1 MSAKNNP
8 QGSIWHRWDPHIH
21 IPGTILADQ
30 YTGANQ
36 LDDFC
41 TRINNSDPP
50 IKALGITD
58 YYSISSYEQIVAAV
72 AQGKLPGVELIFPNI
87 ELRFKIGTSKDQAIN
102 GHLFISPD
110 DPNHVAETKRFLQS
124 LTFSTGK
131 EEYHCNRE
139 DLIKLG
145 YEHEPS
151 IQHDHKALETG
162 TNQFKVDIVE
172 LIKNYRNSSWAQ
184 QNILIG
190 VAVNSND
197 GTSGLQNDVSFAATR
212 QMIERVAHIIVS
224 GHDKQREFWLGKGKM
239 AKKEIEATFN
249 NCKPC
254 VHGSDAHKN
263 EDVGMPALNRYTW
276 IKGDLIFESLRQICI
291 EPEGR
296 VFIGS
301 NPPTN
306 QIASNIITRVTI
318 ANTDCIAPNEIPI
331 NSGLVAVIGAR
342 GSGKTALADMIATGG
357 HAISDQ
363 LSKTSFIKRAYDHLL
378 DVNVTLDWKEGDAT
392 IKDIK
397 DAIYEDYYEF
407 PRVQYLSQQFV
418 DQLCSSEGMTDQLM
432 TEIEKVIF
440 NAHPSDERL
449 SVSNFQELLAQKAE
463 EPREARVEQETFIAQ
478 TSASIT
484 KEIAKKSN
492 VATLQKRGDDLQKEI
507 DTDKVTRGKLLAKG
521 KDSRLTYF
529 DELSKALDTISITL
543 EAAQAKQRSLTGL
556 KQSVST
562 ARTTV
567 FPNYQTKLKET
578 YPNTSLSRAEWND
591 FSVEFKGN
599 VDGLLDNKIK
609 EANTD
614 IAKIKGLK
622 VSIPE
627 GSDNKQPL
635 IPTDTDLNSQTFEL
649 LTQELKRVKAL
660 IGVDTENGK
669 QYSRL
674 SDKILKSETDL
685 EKIKFEIADCEGA
698 QDRITGLIQKRKEA
712 YERTF
717 DALLLEEEILKDLY
731 QPIMANLNSR
741 TGTLGKLKFTVKR
754 QADIEAWAER
764 GENLM
769 DLRKAGP
776 FKGKGALLDAANT
789 ELKRIWETGSAA
801 GISAAIANFRDNHEQ
816 DILSHAQAERK
827 NVAEFITWAN
837 SIAEWL
843 YSTEHITISYGVV
856 YDNIDIQQLSPGTR
870 GIVLLLLYLAID
882 KEDDRPLIIDQP
894 EENLDP
900 KSIFDELVPLFTD
913 VKNRRQIIIVT
924 HNANLVVNTDADQ
937 VIIAKVGS
945 HTPGKLPIMSYQSG
959 GLENSKIR
967 KEVCEILEGGADAFR
982 ERAKRLRV
990 SI

>member
-30 YTGANQ
+30 YTGPDQ

-41 TRINNSDPP
+41 ARINNSDPP

-58 YYSISSYEQIVAAV
+58 YYSISSYEQILAFA

-110 DPNHVAETKRFLQS
+110 DPNHVPQTKRFLQS

-131 EEYHCNRE
+131 EDYHCNRE

-145 YEHEPS
+145 YEHDPTL
-151 IQHDHKALETG
+151 QHDHKALETG
-162 TNQFKVDIVE
+162 TNQFKVDIAE
-172 LIKNYRNSSWAQ
+172 LIKNYRNSVWAQ

-190 VAVNSND
+190 VAVGSND

-212 QMIERVAHIIVS
+212 QMIERIAHIIVS

-239 AKKEIEATFN
+239 SKKEIEATFY

-263 EDVGMPALNRYTW
+263 EDVGIPALNRFTW
-276 IKGDLIFESLRQICI
+276 IKGDLIFESLKQICI

-296 VFIGS
+296 VFVGS
-301 NPPTN
+301 SPPTS
-306 QIASNIITRVTI
+306 QIASNIITRVI
-318 ANTDCIAPNEIPI
+318 ISNTDCIDPNEIPI

-378 DVNVTLDWKEGDAT
+378 DVGVTLNWKEGEDT
-392 IKDIK
+392 VKDIK
-397 DAIYEDYYEF
+397 DAIYDDYYEY

-432 TEIEKVIF
+432 TEIEKVIYH
-440 NAHPSDERL
+440 AHPNEERL

-463 EPREARVEQETFIAQ
+463 EPREARIEQEKFIAQ
-478 TSASIT
+478 TSATIT

-492 VATLQKRGDDLQKEI
+492 IANLQKRRDDLQKEI

-529 DELSKALDTISITL
+529 DEISKALDAISITL
-543 EAAQAKQRSLTGL
+543 ESAQAKQRSLIGL
-556 KQSVST
+556 KQSVSS

-578 YPNTSLSRAEWND
+578 YPNTSLSPAEWD
-591 FSVEFKGN
+591 EFAVVFKGD
-599 VDGLLDNKIK
+599 VDTLLDKKIN
-609 EANTD
+609 ESNTA
-614 IAKIKGLK
+614 ISKIKGAK
-622 VSIPE
+622 IVE
-627 GSDNKQPL
+627 GTDKLLAL
-635 IPTDTDLNSQTFEL
+635 IPTGSDLNAQTFEL
-649 LTQELKRVKAL
+649 LTQELNRVKNL
-660 IGVDTENGK
+660 IGVDTENGR

-674 SDKILKSETDL
+674 SDKILKSETDI
-685 EKIKFEIADCEGA
+685 EKIKLEITDCEGA
-698 QDRITGLIQKRKEA
+698 QARISSLIQKRKEA
-712 YERTF
+712 YEKTF
-717 DALLLEEEILKDLY
+717 DALLSEEGILKELY
-731 QPIMANLNSR
+731 QPIMANLNTR
-741 TGTLGKLKFTVKR
+741 TGTLGKLRFTVKR
-754 QADIEAWAER
+754 QADIEVWAEG
-764 GENLM
+764 GESLM

-776 FKGKGALLDAANT
+776 FKGKGALLDAANA
-789 ELKRIWETGSAA
+789 ELKKVWEIGSASD
-801 GISAAIANFRDNHEQ
+801 ISTAIADFRDNHEQ
-816 DILSHAQAERK
+816 DILSHAQVERK
-827 NVAEFITWAN
+827 NAAEFITWAN
-837 SIAEWL
+837 NIAEWL
-843 YSTEHITISYGVV
+843 YSTEHIAISYGVV

-945 HTPGKLPIMSYQSG
+945 HTPGKLPVMSYQSG
-959 GLENSKIR
+959 GLENSTIR